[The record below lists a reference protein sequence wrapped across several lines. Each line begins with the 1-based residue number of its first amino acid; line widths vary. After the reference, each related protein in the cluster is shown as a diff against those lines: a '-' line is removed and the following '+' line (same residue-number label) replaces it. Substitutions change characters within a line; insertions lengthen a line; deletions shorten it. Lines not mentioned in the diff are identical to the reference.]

1 MKAAIQGWYPRKANT
16 FFPWAPPQGPL
27 TKPWQPIPE
36 NQSPQTCPAQQ
47 IPRWLLLIG
56 IKPAA
61 AHSCSLCSPSVAL
74 LFLWT
79 PKGPHV
85 VSGNEERRL
94 SVLSEKDHLSWECEK
109 GALGDGSTQPHEWVP
124 WNQTPS
130 CVTQSPGTRHRSET
144 LRTQSGLQSPGIN
157 IIAPITLGFTDMML
171 CIHPSNLCG

>member
-27 TKPWQPIPE
+27 TEPWQPIPE

-61 AHSCSLCSPSVAL
+61 AHSCSLYSPSLAL

-109 GALGDGSTQPHEWVP
+109 GALGITESKKSAIVINPTFHFFKWNVFFKLHFIVVFRSWWVCVLGIALGSVS
-124 WNQTPS
+124 NQ
-130 CVTQSPGTRHRSET
+130 
-144 LRTQSGLQSPGIN
+144 
-157 IIAPITLGFTDMML
+157 F
-171 CIHPSNLCG
+171 